1 VEVEVSPTL
10 HREDFP
16 FESRFA
22 DVLDARLHYVEVGQ
36 GRPILLLHGNPTW
49 SYVWRNILPIVAE
62 QGRAIAVDLVGMGRS
77 SKPEILYR
85 FADHS
90 AYLDA
95 FIQALGLRNVT
106 FVLHDWGSA
115 LGFHYACRHPDNVRA
130 MAFFE
135 AILAP
140 IPGWGALPRDLRQ
153 MFQSFRDPAVGCRL
167 IIEENMFIEKVL
179 PAGISRTLTDRE
191 MESYREPYLKPE
203 ALAQRGPDRRSTGR
217 RPRGGRSLQR
227 LAEEDTD
234 PEVAAPRA
242 SRSTD
247 GRAGRGLVPP
257 IATESDDG
265 RSRPRPALPAGGP
278 PRGHRPFDR
287 FLVASPRLNR
297 DRPLT
302 SARRW

>member
-1 VEVEVSPTL
+1 VSPTL

-36 GRPILLLHGNPTW
+36 GRPILFLHGNPTW

-95 FIQALGLRNVT
+95 FIQILGLRNLT
-106 FVLHDWGSA
+106 IVLHDWGSA

-179 PAGISRTLTDRE
+179 PAGISRTLTERE
-191 MESYREPYLKPE
+191 MEFYREPYLKPE
-203 ALAQRGPDRRSTGR
+203 ARAPLWRWPNEVPIAGQPEDVHEVVAAYNAWLKKTPIPKLLLHARPGALMDEQVVDWCRQSLPNLTTVDLGQGR
-217 RPRGGRSLQR
+217 HYLQEDHPEFIGRSI
-227 LAEEDTD
+227 
-234 PEVAAPRA
+234 A
-242 SRSTD
+242 SWLRTLD
-247 GRAGRGLVPP
+247 
-257 IATESDDG
+257 
-265 RSRPRPALPAGGP
+265 
-278 PRGHRPFDR
+278 
-287 FLVASPRLNR
+287 
-297 DRPLT
+297 
-302 SARRW
+302 